1 MPGRFV
7 CRPKMFDAQRRPSG
21 SSEPAAV
28 SHVTSAMSGKFFLDT
43 NLLVYAIDP
52 TDPGKQAVAQQWIAN
67 AHQSGDGCL
76 SYQVVQ
82 EWFNVV
88 LRKAAVPLG
97 IEQAASVYRTLIEPL
112 WHVQSSRELV
122 DTAIDLHQHDS
133 LSWWDSLIV
142 SAAILG
148 GCDSL
153 LSEDLKHGRKVRG
166 VKIVNPFRKVESRAP
181 KPG

>member
-1 MPGRFV
+1 
-7 CRPKMFDAQRRPSG
+7 
-21 SSEPAAV
+21 
-28 SHVTSAMSGKFFLDT
+28 MSGKFFLDT

-52 TDPGKQAVAQQWIAN
+52 TEPGKQAVAQKWIAS

-88 LRKAAVPLG
+88 LRKAAAPLST
-97 IEQAASVYRTLIEPL
+97 EQAASIYRTLIEPL

-122 DTAIDLHQHDS
+122 DIAIDLHQSDT

-142 SAAILG
+142 SAAIRG
-148 GCDSL
+148 GCDRL
-153 LSEDLKHGRKVRG
+153 ISEDLQHGRKIRG
-166 VKIVNPFRKVESRAP
+166 VKIIDPFRHI
-181 KPG
+181 

>member
-1 MPGRFV
+1 MPGHLV
-7 CRPKMFDAQRRPSG
+7 CRPEMVGAQRRPSG
-21 SSEPAAV
+21 SSEPAAD
-28 SHVTSAMSGKFFLDT
+28 SHVASAMSDKFFLDT

-52 TDPGKQAVAQQWIAN
+52 SEPGKQAVAQKWIAS

-88 LRKAAVPLG
+88 LRKAATPLST
-97 IEQAASVYRTLIEPL
+97 EQAASIYRKLIEPL

-122 DTAIDLHQHDS
+122 DTAIDIHQHDS

-142 SAAILG
+142 SAAIQG
-148 GCDSL
+148 GCGRL
-153 LSEDLKHGRKVRG
+153 LSEDLQHGRKICG
-166 VKIVNPFRKVESRAP
+166 VKIVNPFHAGGFRAP
-181 KPG
+181 